1 MFIIYVQGVVGLDSL
16 VRLLWKCS
24 EDFSNL
30 LIKNTKLPLLG
41 PELMYLAIK

>member
-30 LIKNTKLPLLG
+30 LIKIAFSPLGFGGSL
-41 PELMYLAIK
+41 I

>member
-30 LIKNTKLPLLG
+30 LIKFYIQPLG
-41 PELMYLAIK
+41 